1 MTVGLVIF
9 DCDGVLV
16 DSEPIANRVLA
27 EELRRIGLS
36 IPESEVMRRFVGKT
50 RNQCLALAAE
60 ILGRNLP
67 ARFGEQWDAA
77 LFEALKKEVK
87 PAPGVPEV
95 LRELRVPYCVA
106 SNGMPDRVRVT
117 LDSAGLLSRF
127 EGRIFTSAD
136 VANPKPAPDL
146 FLHAALSMKIAPAEC
161 VVIEDTPTGV
171 KAGRAAGMLVF
182 GYIGVST
189 SDAATLERE
198 GAATVFDDMG
208 RLPALLRAGT
218 ERSGSR

>member
-1 MTVGLVIF
+1 VSVELVIF

-27 EELRRIGLS
+27 GQLRNVGVS

-50 RNQCLALAAE
+50 RNQCLALAVE
-60 ILGRNLP
+60 IRGRELP
-67 ARFGEQWDAA
+67 ERFGADWDAA
-77 LFEALKKEVK
+77 LFEALRKEVR
-87 PAPGVPEV
+87 PMPGVPGV
-95 LRELRVPYCVA
+95 LRALAIPHCVA

-117 LDSAGLLSRF
+117 LASAGLLPHF

-146 FLHAALSMKIAPAEC
+146 FLHAAASMKAAPAKC

-171 KAGRAAGMLVF
+171 KAGRAAGMRVL
-182 GYIGVST
+182 GYIGGST

-198 GAATVFDDMG
+198 GAAAVFDDMD
-208 RLPALLRAGT
+208 RLPALLRAET
-218 ERSGSR
+218 ERSCIR

>member
-1 MTVGLVIF
+1 VSCGLVIF

-27 EELRRIGLS
+27 AELCRIGLS

-60 ILGRNLP
+60 ILGCDLP

-77 LFEALKKEVK
+77 LFEALRKEVK

-146 FLHAALSMKIAPAEC
+146 FLHAAASMKIAPAQC

-171 KAGRAAGMLVF
+171 KAGRAAGMRVL

-189 SDAATLERE
+189 SDAAALDAT
-198 GAATVFDDMG
+198 GATVVFNDM
-208 RLPALLRAGT
+208 RELPALLHAEKTGK
-218 ERSGSR
+218 